1 MTATL
6 GSYRQLIE
14 GNAMAVITTSVHAN
28 GLEYIEVNSKLCYAR
43 ILLQGAQIDS
53 FIPKGQA
60 PLLWVSSAD
69 DYQPGNG
76 IRGGIPVCWP
86 WFGQH
91 PNADWPQHG
100 FARNRQW
107 HHFSTE
113 VQDEIVTL
121 KLVLPLAADDRRF
134 WPHNTRVELHCRFGQ
149 QLRVSLVNIN
159 LDDHPV
165 TLTQALHS
173 YFPIGDIHQLIA
185 KGFNGAHY
193 IEFGKGPY
201 VQTEDNVHFERE
213 TDRVYNGLGA
223 VQQLYTPHGTIVVKR
238 EHSHSAVLWNPWVEK
253 SRRLARFN
261 DDDYLQ
267 MVCLEAANVL
277 EDAVTLAPSERHELT
292 TEISWQA

>member
-1 MTATL
+1 
-6 GSYRQLIE
+6 
-14 GNAMAVITTSVHAN
+14 MAVITTSVHPN
-28 GLEYIEVNSKLCYAR
+28 GLEYIEVTSELCYAR

-91 PNADWPQHG
+91 PNAGWPQHG

-107 HHFSTE
+107 RHLSSE
-113 VQDEIVTL
+113 VQDEVVTL
-121 KLVLPLAADDRRF
+121 KFVLPRLEADRRF
-134 WPHNTRVELHCRFGQ
+134 WPHNTRVELHCQFGQ
-149 QLRVSLVNIN
+149 QLRVSLININ

-173 YFPIGDIHQLIA
+173 YFPIGDIHQLVA
-185 KGFNGAHY
+185 RGFKGAHY
-193 IEFGKGPY
+193 IEFGDGPY
-201 VQTEDNVHFERE
+201 AQTTDDIHFVQE
-213 TDRVYNGLGA
+213 TDRVYNGLGDE
-223 VQQLYTPHGTIVVKR
+223 QQLQTPHGVIVVKR
-238 EHSHSAVLWNPWVEK
+238 AHSQSAVLWNPWIEK
-253 SRRLARFN
+253 SQRLSRFN

-267 MVCLEAANVL
+267 MVCLEAANVR
-277 EDAVTLAPSERHELT
+277 EDAVTLAPGERHELT
-292 TEISWQA
+292 TEISWQI